1 MKLEEATRQL
11 DRIQENLAGINFD
24 GIAAIFKRNE
34 WQWGGHDEP
43 KYIPEYRDIKRHIY
57 YMFNSVKKEFLA
69 EFTETDKCRRTET
82 SCGRIQAILYLEDD
96 TLNLSFCLDDTLA
109 TVCDEEASNFIDNE
123 GWDYE
128 EWSTREATES

>member
-34 WQWGGHDEP
+34 WQWGGHEEP

-57 YMFNSVKKEFLA
+57 YMFDSGKKEFLA
-69 EFTETDKCRRTET
+69 EFTEMDKCRRTVN
-82 SCGRIQAILYLEDD
+82 SCGRIRAILYLEDD
-96 TLNLSFCLDDTLA
+96 TLDLSFCLDDTLA

-123 GWDYE
+123 GWDNE
-128 EWSTREATES
+128 P